1 MTPSPSSPPRS
12 AAHGQ
17 FLAAVLIVLAALAA
31 YSNSFTAPFIFDDAG
46 SILNNP
52 TVRQLWPIWKP
63 LSPPTGAGTVAGRPM
78 VNLSLAVNYAISGT
92 QVWSYHAL
100 NLLIHILGGLTLFG
114 VLRRTMEKV
123 GTGGPPVRDRP
134 ETQTERTDGWATRPY
149 LLAFAAALLWT
160 VHPLQTESVTYT
172 VQRAESL
179 MGLFYLLT
187 LYCFIRYASAPPASA
202 AASAHPEAG
211 SGLWAVLSI
220 FSCLLGMATKE
231 VMASAPIMLLL
242 YDWLFV
248 SGTFREA
255 WRRHGGVHAAC
266 AATWILLGYYVISNS
281 GRGDSVGFG
290 LGISW
295 WAYLLTQF
303 PAVVHYLWLSVW
315 PHPLVFDYG
324 AEWVAHPWSAVPDI
338 ALVLAL
344 AAASLVA
351 LWRRSPFGY
360 LGAWF
365 FAILGPTCLAPSN
378 RQTLAEHRMYLAL
391 AAVAVAGVL
400 GLHACRFTRRAS
412 PVLFVLAAL
421 VFATLTFRRNQV
433 YHTPLALWS
442 DTVAKRPENPRAQE
456 NLGGALL
463 DAGRIDEAVPHYEQ
477 AIRINPTQTQAH
489 FNFAN
494 LLARLGRTREAI
506 AEYETTLRLEPN
518 LLGARINLG
527 LVLNHAHRATEAIEQ
542 FQAALRLDPDSAAAH
557 DDLGDAFLASGRVKE
572 AMGQFQQAAQLQPDF
587 APALNHLGTLLL
599 QAGQNQAAIEY
610 LGRAVRVSP
619 TDADAHY
626 NLAIA
631 LVQTGHLSEAIGHFE
646 EAVRLKPGDADAQ
659 VGLAFALA
667 QVGRITDAIAHC
679 RTALQIDAQSAAAR
693 ELLANLLAP
702 GHPASARQ

>member
-1 MTPSPSSPPRS
+1 MTPSPSPPPWSEARR
-12 AAHGQ
+12 Q
-17 FLAAVLIVLAALAA
+17 FLAAALIVAAALAA

-52 TVRQLWPIWKP
+52 TVHQLWPIWKT
-63 LSPPTGAGTVAGRPM
+63 LSPPAGAGTVAGRPM
-78 VNLSLAVNYAISGT
+78 VNLSLAINYAISGT

-100 NLLIHILGGLTLFG
+100 NLLIHILAGLTLFG
-114 VLRRTMEKV
+114 VLRRTMEKAAL
-123 GTGGPPVRDRP
+123 GN
-134 ETQTERTDGWATRPY
+134 AT
-149 LLAFAAALLWT
+149 LLAAAAALLWT

-187 LYCFIRYASAPPASA
+187 LYGFIRGA
-202 AASAHPEAG
+202 EADQRAWF
-211 SGLWAVLSI
+211 LLSI
-220 FSCLLGMATKE
+220 FCCLLGMATKE

-242 YDWLFV
+242 FDWLFV

-255 WRRHGGVHAAC
+255 WRRHGWVHAAC

-303 PAVVHYLWLSVW
+303 PAVVHYLWLSLW

-324 AEWVAHPWSAVPDI
+324 AEWVAHPWSALPDI
-338 ALVLAL
+338 ALVLVL
-344 AAASLVA
+344 AVVSLVA
-351 LWRRSPFGY
+351 LWRRSPYGY

-391 AAVAVAGVL
+391 AAVVVTGVL
-400 GLHACRFTRRAS
+400 GLNACRFTRRAS
-412 PVLFVLAAL
+412 PGLFLLAAL
-421 VFATLTFRRNQV
+421 AFGTLTFRRNEI

-463 DAGRIDEAVPHYEQ
+463 DVGRIDEAVPHYEM
-477 AIRINPTQTQAH
+477 AIQINPTQTQAH

-494 LLARLGRTREAI
+494 LLARLGRTPEAI
-506 AEYETTLRLEPN
+506 AEYETALRLEPN
-518 LLGARINLG
+518 LLGAHLNLG
-527 LVLNHAHRATEAIEQ
+527 LVFTHAHRVPEAIEQ
-542 FQAALRLDPDSAAAH
+542 FQIALRLAPDSAAAH
-557 DDLGDAFLASGRVKE
+557 DDLGDALLAAGRVKE
-572 AMGQFQQAAQLQPDF
+572 ALAQFQSAVQLQPDF
-587 APALNHLGTLLL
+587 AQALDHLGTLLL
-599 QAGQNQAAIEY
+599 QAGQNEAAMEY
-610 LGRAVRVSP
+610 LGRALRINAS
-619 TDADAHY
+619 DADAHY

-631 LVQTGHLSEAIGHFE
+631 LVQTSHLSEAIGHFE

-667 QVGRITDAIAHC
+667 QIGRIPEAIAHC
-679 RTALQIDAQSAAAR
+679 RTALQIDPHSASAH
-693 ELLANLLAP
+693 ELLTNLLAQGAP
-702 GHPASARQ
+702 GSARQ